1 LLPFLRGGSRFSSC
15 EWYILID
22 SCADRPSYTSAT
34 VLIPARAY
42 SYIRGSIPQAELLQA
57 WQRAIEV
64 LHRLSPLSSSA
75 ASCIAALQL
84 LDKALVSDTSEATGQ
99 SSGMPK
105 TPAVAAV
112 PEGIR
117 TAVIAADDP
126 DNGVMDN
133 MFAMLEAQ
141 DFSWLDALPLD
152 KLSSNPADMPD
163 LWQDVW

>member
-1 LLPFLRGGSRFSSC
+1 
-15 EWYILID
+15 
-22 SCADRPSYTSAT
+22 

-84 LDKALVSDTSEATGQ
+84 LDNALVSDTSDNAGQ
-99 SSGMPK
+99 SSGIPK
-105 TPAVAAV
+105 TPAMVPAV
-112 PEGIR
+112 PESSKT
-117 TAVIAADDP
+117 TAAAADDSE
-126 DNGVMDN
+126 NGVMDN

-152 KLSSNPADMPD
+152 KLSANPADMPD